1 MLPVVPH
8 RMVIDGNRDGMV
20 IDGDLID
27 SDEDGMV
34 IDSDGGGM
42 VIEGDEEDGTVMESD
57 GDGEDFPQVFKKF
70 MTTGISWMQGKDYSG
85 APFWVLWSPDDTTTF
100 NTFYSLE
107 DDRELKKRIILA
119 LQKMMWNPLYVSVL
133 VQFWAPVTIEGRSL
147 LTTRNQPFALNE
159 DDDQE
164 LCRYRM
170 ISEEYVKYYVDQ
182 QSSNEEKG
190 TLGLVD
196 SAFLSKFTSNDYY
209 SSSCSCQDCR
219 RASYCCVKQSL
230 AVPVFEPSGQRCVGV
245 IEVVIIDDDE
255 EDGDDHGEPIENFD
269 LDFAINALQEVG
281 LEIAAEGVLQL
292 QQQVAKRLNLE
303 GGTYRIMY
311 RDGDNDLISIRDDEA
326 IGMCIDTYKWFGS
339 TSIVVLLLPPLMRH
353 LLKSSGDYDFN
364 VQILPTFISWVIKE
378 NLIKEEDTT
387 DTSESYKPEPS
398 STHCSSSSSMNSFII
413 LSVSEISLRQF
424 VWEKIHCASSFIGAY
439 PLEFLNIVPGLGF
452 SSGRLVVEFW
462 EKNSAVP
469 PSLVST

>member
-1 MLPVVPH
+1 
-8 RMVIDGNRDGMV
+8 MVIDGNRDGMV

-42 VIEGDEEDGTVMESD
+42 VIEGDEDGTVMESD
-57 GDGEDFPQVFKKF
+57 RDGEDFPQVFKKF
-70 MTTGISWMQGKDYSG
+70 MSTGLSWMPGKDYSG
-85 APFWVLWSPDDTTTF
+85 APFWVF
-100 NTFYSLE
+100 GAQM
-107 DDRELKKRIILA
+107 IL
-119 LQKMMWNPLYVSVL
+119 PHSTLY
-133 VQFWAPVTIEGRSL
+133 FWAPVTIDGQSL

-196 SAFLSKFTSNDYY
+196 SAFLSKFTLNNYY

-245 IEVVIIDDDE
+245 IEVVIIDDEE
-255 EDGDDHGEPIENFD
+255 EDDDDPGEPTQNFD

-281 LEIAAEGVLQL
+281 LKDAAEGVLQL
-292 QQQVAKRLNLE
+292 QRQVAKRLNLE

-326 IGMCIDTYKWFGS
+326 IGMCMETYKWFGS
-339 TSIVVLLLPPLMRH
+339 TSIVVLLLPPQMR
-353 LLKSSGDYDFN
+353 S
-364 VQILPTFISWVIKE
+364 Q
-378 NLIKEEDTT
+378 
-387 DTSESYKPEPS
+387 
-398 STHCSSSSSMNSFII
+398 
-413 LSVSEISLRQF
+413 
-424 VWEKIHCASSFIGAY
+424 
-439 PLEFLNIVPGLGF
+439 
-452 SSGRLVVEFW
+452 
-462 EKNSAVP
+462 
-469 PSLVST
+469 